1 MLFLTDQVPKKVL
14 WAALQK
20 KVVHRVAPRKCH
32 TKGGMDKERCA
43 TGSTGEEH
51 NCHILGIIAGIYV
64 QESFILCVRHSEH
77 SLCDTPRIELGL
89 E

>member
-1 MLFLTDQVPKKVL
+1 
-14 WAALQK
+14 
-20 KVVHRVAPRKCH
+20 
-32 TKGGMDKERCA
+32 MDKERCA

-64 QESFILCVRHSEH
+64 QERFILRVRHSEH
-77 SLCDTPRIELGL
+77 SLCDTPRVELGL